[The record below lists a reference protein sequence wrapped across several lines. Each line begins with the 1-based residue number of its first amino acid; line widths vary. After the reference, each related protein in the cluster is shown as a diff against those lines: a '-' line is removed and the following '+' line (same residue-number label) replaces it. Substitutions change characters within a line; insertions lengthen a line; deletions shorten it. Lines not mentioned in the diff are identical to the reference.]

1 MPTFYNLSQSSAAK
15 QVFLTAGVG
24 TVGCEDV
31 ARVSMSVC
39 VCTHC
44 CVFVQ
49 FGPTDGCVA
58 SHMRGILRFSKC
70 MVVLGGRGLQTA
82 VGVD

>member
-39 VCTHC
+39 VCARTA
-44 CVFVQ
+44 VFLCNLVLQ
-49 FGPTDGCVA
+49 T
-58 SHMRGILRFSKC
+58 
-70 MVVLGGRGLQTA
+70 VVLPLICEGS
-82 VGVD
+82 